1 LSPDT
6 QKVIDAIETSIHQM
20 YSLTVEVDEFE
31 KVFLE
36 LLGTDYAPDWPTS
49 ANKPHGYFYVNHRL
63 AGIHRVTVT
72 RKSS

>member
-1 LSPDT
+1 MIPDT
-6 QKVIDAIETSIHQM
+6 KKVIDAIETSIHQM
-20 YSLTVEVDEFE
+20 YSLTVEVEEIE

-36 LLGTDYAPDWPTS
+36 LRGTDYVPAWPTLS
-49 ANKPHGYFYVNHRL
+49 KEPDDYFYAKHRL